1 MRMEASATFSTKNF
15 KPTGLSPTPEI
26 TTSLPVSI
34 STMEKCYL
42 GAIDGVSSAV
52 FTAAFDQTTRT
63 GSYIAIES
71 FKGAVNGKEGTFNFI
86 HSASTT
92 GTDRADEFFCIVGGS
107 GTGDLRGI
115 SGSGGIR
122 IDIDGTHHIWLNYQ
136 IE

>member
-1 MRMEASATFSTKNF
+1 MEALATFSTQNF

-34 STMEKCYL
+34 STMDKCYS
-42 GAIDGVSSAV
+42 GAIDGVSSTV
-52 FTAAFDQTTRT
+52 FTAAFDQTTKT

-71 FKGAVNGKEGTFNFI
+71 FKGAVNGKEGAFNFI

-92 GTDRADEFFCIVGGS
+92 GTDRADEFFCLVGGS

-115 SGSGGIR
+115 SGSGGIK
-122 IDIDGTHHIWLNYQ
+122 IDTDGTHRIWMNYQ
-136 IE
+136 LE